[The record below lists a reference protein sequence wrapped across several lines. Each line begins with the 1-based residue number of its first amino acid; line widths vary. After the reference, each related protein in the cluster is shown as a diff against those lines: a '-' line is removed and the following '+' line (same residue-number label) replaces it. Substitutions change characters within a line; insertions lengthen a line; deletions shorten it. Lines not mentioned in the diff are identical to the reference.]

1 MDGRFGAMSFWSR
14 FSGGKSKGEQKR
26 LDYLSEGLALE
37 RQGDYEAALTS
48 YQLALRDEPNNHK
61 VLQNMAIAYSR
72 LARPSEAIR
81 CYRRAL
87 EIQPKL
93 SGAHYGLAYLL
104 LRRGET
110 SNAAYHLES
119 FLMDPPVPGADTDRW
134 IRHARETLDQIK
146 TSGNEPTVDGEQ
158 KPLPSVA
165 LESGEYPEVTE

>member
-1 MDGRFGAMSFWSR
+1 MSFWNR
-14 FSGGKSKGEQKR
+14 FGGGKSKSEQKR

-48 YQLALRDEPNNHK
+48 YRLALRDEPNNHR

-110 SNAAYHLES
+110 SDAAFHLES
-119 FLMDPPVPGADTDRW
+119 FLMDPPAPSAEADRW
-134 IRHARETLDQIK
+134 VRHARGTLDQIR
-146 TSGNEPTVDGEQ
+146 TSDEGVAEEKESNVGE
-158 KPLPSVA
+158 
-165 LESGEYPEVTE
+165 LETDEYPEVTE

>member
-1 MDGRFGAMSFWSR
+1 MSFWNR
-14 FSGGKSKGEQKR
+14 FGGGKSKSEQKR

-48 YQLALRDEPNNHK
+48 YRLALRDEPNNHR

-72 LARPSEAIR
+72 LARTSEAIR

-110 SNAAYHLES
+110 SDAAFHLES
-119 FLMDPPVPGADTDRW
+119 FLMDPPAPSAEADRW
-134 IRHARETLDQIK
+134 VRHARETLEQIR
-146 TSGNEPTVDGEQ
+146 TSHEGGAEETESNVGE
-158 KPLPSVA
+158 
-165 LESGEYPEVTE
+165 LETDEYPEVTE

>member
-1 MDGRFGAMSFWSR
+1 MSFWSR
-14 FSGGKSKGEQKR
+14 FSGGKPKNEQKR

-48 YQLALRDEPNNHK
+48 YALALRDQPTNHR

-72 LARPSEAIR
+72 TGRASEAIR

-93 SGAHYGLAYLL
+93 SGAHYGLAFLL

-110 SNAAYHLES
+110 DNAAFHLES
-119 FLMDPPVPGADTDRW
+119 FLMDPPAPSAEADRW
-134 IRHARETLDQIK
+134 IRHARETLERLRNADEPSAEQDLK
-146 TSGNEPTVDGEQ
+146 TD
-158 KPLPSVA
+158 
-165 LESGEYPEVTE
+165 EYPEVTE

>member
-1 MDGRFGAMSFWSR
+1 MSFWSR
-14 FSGGKSKGEQKR
+14 FSGGKSKSEQKR

-48 YQLALRDEPNNHK
+48 YALALRDQPTNHR

-72 LARPSEAIR
+72 TGRTTEAIR

-93 SGAHYGLAYLL
+93 SGAHYGLAFLL

-110 SNAAYHLES
+110 DNAAFHLES
-119 FLMDPPVPGADTDRW
+119 FLMDPPAPSAEADRW
-134 IRHARETLDQIK
+134 IRHARETLERLKSPDETPPQEELN
-146 TSGNEPTVDGEQ
+146 SEEF
-158 KPLPSVA
+158 
-165 LESGEYPEVTE
+165 PEVSD